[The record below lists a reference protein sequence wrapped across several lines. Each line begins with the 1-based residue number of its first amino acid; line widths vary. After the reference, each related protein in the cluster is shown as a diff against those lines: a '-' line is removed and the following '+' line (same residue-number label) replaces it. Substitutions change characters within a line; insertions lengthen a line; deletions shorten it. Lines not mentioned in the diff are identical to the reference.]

1 MSIDKIKIQPADEK
15 WTKTRYKNLLEQID
29 LCRPQI
35 IFEFGVW
42 KGFSAIR
49 MMKQA
54 MQHRQDCFYIGIDM
68 FENITVEEAKWENHT
83 KDLAIKKK
91 VIALL
96 KQELGPNRFCVVGG
110 ATKQVFRGVRRK
122 ILKGLLFRH
131 YADFIFID
139 GGHSVETITHDWF
152 AAESI
157 MNEKTVVIFDDYYRD
172 ITDIGAFTTVEYIIS
187 QKCFNIEYLQ
197 PIDHFKT
204 SDGRPQPTQM
214 VKVTRVTDNQQ
225 GGLAQSHGLDEN
237 KLHNPYLQE
246 SSWDDDED

>member
-1 MSIDKIKIQPADEK
+1 MTDKIKIQPSEDK

-29 LCRPQI
+29 LCRPQV

-42 KGFSAIR
+42 KGFTAIK
-49 MMKQA
+49 MMQRA
-54 MQHRQDCFYIGIDM
+54 LSHRQDCFYIGIDL

-83 KDLAIKKK
+83 KDIAIKKK
-91 VIALL
+91 VQALL
-96 KQELGPNRFCVVGG
+96 QQELGPNRYCVVGG
-110 ATKQVFRGVRRK
+110 ATKQVFRGVRRRV
-122 ILKGLLFRH
+122 LKGLLYRN

-139 GGHSVETITHDWF
+139 GGHSVETITHDWL

-172 ITDIGAFTTVEYIIS
+172 ITDVGAFTTVEYIIS

-204 SDGRPQPTQM
+204 ADGRPQPTQM
-214 VKVTRVTDNQQ
+214 VKVTRVTDSQRAEQ
-225 GGLAQSHGLDEN
+225 AQSHGLDVN
-237 KLHNPYLQE
+237 ISHNPYLQE